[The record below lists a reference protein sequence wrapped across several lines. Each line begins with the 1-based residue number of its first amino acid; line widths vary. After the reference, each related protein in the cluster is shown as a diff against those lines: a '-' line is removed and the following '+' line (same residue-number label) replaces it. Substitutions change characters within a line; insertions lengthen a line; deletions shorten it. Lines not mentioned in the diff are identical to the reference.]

1 MCQVLAVDL
10 PRLLQTQWI
19 VGGLPT
25 TVTFELRAEGNDTV
39 LRVEHEGLSADEQ
52 QNFDGGWGE
61 KLTEGIPLVLAGT
74 RDPADTTTTVD
85 GFVTHPGT
93 VARIEE

>member
-1 MCQVLAVDL
+1 MLEVDP
-10 PRLLQTQWI
+10 PRRLQTQWI

-39 LRVEHEGLSADEQ
+39 LRVEHEGLPPDEQ
-52 QNFDGGWGE
+52 PNFDGGWGE
-61 KLTEGIPLVLAGT
+61 KLTEGIPLVLADT
-74 RDPADTTTTVD
+74 FDPADATTTAD

-93 VARIEE
+93 AARIEE